1 MAGRLLNLLCL
12 LDDQSR
18 VRLSVYGSRRCM
30 SVDVMPTI
38 GNGRPHFLLS
48 GVNDMRGR
56 H

>member
-18 VRLSVYGSRRCM
+18 VRLSVYGTRRWK
-30 SVDVMPTI
+30 SVDVIPTT
-38 GNGRPHFLLS
+38 GNGPPHFLLS